1 MLRKPAVAGMFYPD
15 DSEELVKT
23 IEDCFLH
30 SFGPGKIPDIES
42 FEGNDYPVNV
52 MVPHAGFQYSGT
64 IAAHSYCELAKNGF
78 PEVFIIIGPNHT
90 GLGSEVSVF
99 NKGEWITPLGNIQVD
114 EEFADT
120 LISFSDFASAD
131 FAAHMREHSI
141 EVQLPFLQYFSNDF
155 KIVPV
160 VLGSQTISAA
170 NDLAAAIL
178 KAGEK
183 LDKSYCVIASSYLS
197 HFNTQERANKVD
209 GFVLEDIENM
219 DEFKLLEEIIQYN
232 ITMCGYGP
240 VMTTM
245 ILSKMCGK
253 NTSEI
258 LAYKTSGDIS
268 GDLSSVQQKLFCLVN
283 ILLFMMNLRLQEQLI
298 KGHMLKLLNQRRIN
312 LF

>member
-1 MLRKPAVAGMFYPD
+1 MLRKPAVVGMFYPD

-183 LDKSYCVIASSYLS
+183 LDKSYCVIASSDLS

-258 LAYKTSGDIS
+258 RAYKTSGDIS
-268 GDLSSVQQKLFCLVN
+268 GDLSSVVGYASGIFK
-283 ILLFMMNLRLQEQLI
+283 
-298 KGHMLKLLNQRRIN
+298 
-312 LF
+312 

>member
-30 SFGPGKIPDIES
+30 SFGPGKIPNIES

-131 FAAHMREHSI
+131 FVAHMREHSI

-183 LDKSYCVIASSYLS
+183 LGKSYCVIASSDLS

-258 LAYKTSGDIS
+258 RAYKTSGDIS
-268 GDLSSVQQKLFCLVN
+268 GDLSSVVGYASGIFK
-283 ILLFMMNLRLQEQLI
+283 
-298 KGHMLKLLNQRRIN
+298 
-312 LF
+312 

>member
-160 VLGSQTISAA
+160 VLDSQTISAA

-183 LDKSYCVIASSYLS
+183 LDKSYCVIASSDLS

-268 GDLSSVQQKLFCLVN
+268 GDLSSVVGYASGIFK
-283 ILLFMMNLRLQEQLI
+283 
-298 KGHMLKLLNQRRIN
+298 
-312 LF
+312 

>member
-160 VLGSQTISAA
+160 VLGSQTISTA
-170 NDLAAAIL
+170 NDLATAIL
-178 KAGEK
+178 RAGEK
-183 LDKSYCVIASSYLS
+183 LDKSYCVIASSDLS
-197 HFNTQERANKVD
+197 HSNTQEKANKVD

-268 GDLSSVQQKLFCLVN
+268 GDLSSVVGYASGIFK
-283 ILLFMMNLRLQEQLI
+283 
-298 KGHMLKLLNQRRIN
+298 
-312 LF
+312 

>member
-183 LDKSYCVIASSYLS
+183 LGKSYCGIASSDLS

-258 LAYKTSGDIS
+258 RAYKTSGDIS
-268 GDLSSVQQKLFCLVN
+268 GDLSSVVGYASGIFK
-283 ILLFMMNLRLQEQLI
+283 
-298 KGHMLKLLNQRRIN
+298 
-312 LF
+312 

>member
-183 LDKSYCVIASSYLS
+183 LGKSYCVIASSVLS
-197 HFNTQERANKVD
+197 LFITLERANKVD
-209 GFVLEDIENM
+209 VFVLEDIENM

-268 GDLSSVQQKLFCLVN
+268 GDLSSVVGYASGIFK
-283 ILLFMMNLRLQEQLI
+283 
-298 KGHMLKLLNQRRIN
+298 
-312 LF
+312 